1 VRLAGL
7 ALMAASAFAAAQG
20 PASVAAPF
28 EVVSAEFGLFN
39 ALETGRP
46 PFIATPLVP
55 LVVDQSYGWVIVLKT
70 SAKTMRW
77 REEFIRA
84 MSDEGRPTITERE
97 VTLHNGVIFNS
108 WSVAQGDPAGTYRM
122 RVSVE
127 GKLVRTFEFRVE

>member
-1 VRLAGL
+1 MRLALLLSIL
-7 ALMAASAFAAAQG
+7 AFGAAAEE
-20 PASVAAPF
+20 PRV

-70 SAKTMRW
+70 SAKTVRW

-108 WSVAQGDPAGTYRM
+108 WSVAQGDPTGTYRM
-122 RVSVE
+122 RISIE

>member
-7 ALMAASAFAAAQG
+7 ALLAASAFAAAQD
-20 PASVAAPF
+20 AAPF
-28 EVVSAEFGLFN
+28 QVVRAEFGLFN

-70 SAKTMRW
+70 SAKTVRW

-108 WSVAQGDPAGTYRM
+108 WSVAQGDPTGTYRM
-122 RVSVE
+122 RISIE